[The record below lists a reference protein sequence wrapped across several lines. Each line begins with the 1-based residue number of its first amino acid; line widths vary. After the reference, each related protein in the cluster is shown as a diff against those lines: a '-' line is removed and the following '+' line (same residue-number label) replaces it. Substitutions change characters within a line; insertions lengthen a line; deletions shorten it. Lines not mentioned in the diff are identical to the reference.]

1 MEYVYMLNGNEYKEE
16 ERDQLAYDFT
26 NAEDRKNPYDEIM
39 EYYIRERRFDAWEIA
54 DLFSDFLFDFD
65 YKGEERF
72 IKDTL
77 IDMKEYM
84 TRKGWESIGSD
95 DFGIK
100 VVDEE

>member
-1 MEYVYMLNGNEYKEE
+1 MEYVYMLNENEYKEE
-16 ERDQLAYDFT
+16 EIDQLAYDFT

-39 EYYIRERRFDAWEIA
+39 DYYIGERHFDAWEIA

-65 YKGEERF
+65 YRREEKF

-84 TRKGWESIGSD
+84 TRKGWESIGTD